1 MGYINTMD
9 NFWRRNKMTKIKT
22 IKIKGWEITKCDKMD
37 TNQYDI
43 YDDKLN
49 IMIHVDNIKI
59 NKSAV
64 NEWLYLYCQKESN
77 IAIWI
82 DNKKDIDQIRELIE
96 MEI

>member
-22 IKIKGWEITKCDKMD
+22 IKIKGWQITKNDKMD

-43 YDDKLN
+43 YDDNLN
-49 IMIHVDNIKI
+49 ILIHVDNIKI
-59 NKSAV
+59 NKNDA
-64 NEWLYLYCQKESN
+64 NEWLYLFCKEESN

>member
-1 MGYINTMD
+1 
-9 NFWRRNKMTKIKT
+9 MTKIKT

-59 NKSAV
+59 NKSDV
-64 NEWLYLYCQKESN
+64 NEWLYLFCKEESN

-96 MEI
+96 IEE